1 MIFFKHTL
9 RIYPPSGKILP
20 PTRRAGVT
28 AQTEPGMY
36 SRDGNLNIEVGEG
49 KSIMIKE
56 GGKDEVDLLA
66 SLADLEAQ
74 LATYED
80 GFGEAVNK
88 AINRKEVYVEGL
100 KGVIPSILGSLFR
113 QNKYVGV
120 LHYTHHFCL
129 HHTTRGK
136 TWKRLRCSLLT
147 MRALAWTV
155 SIKSPPWGQLPFCT

>member
-113 QNKYVGV
+113 QNKNYVGV
-120 LHYTHHFCL
+120 FTLHTSFLPPSHNSWENL
-129 HHTTRGK
+129 EKVTM
-136 TWKRLRCSLLT
+136 LT
-147 MRALAWTV
+147 AHYAGT
-155 SIKSPPWGQLPFCT
+155 GT